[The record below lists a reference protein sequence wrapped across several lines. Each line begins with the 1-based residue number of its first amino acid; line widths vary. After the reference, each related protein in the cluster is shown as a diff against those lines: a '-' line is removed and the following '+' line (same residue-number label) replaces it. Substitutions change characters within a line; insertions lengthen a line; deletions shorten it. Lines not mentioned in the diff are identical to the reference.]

1 MAAPRTLC
9 LVICRSGEPVCV
21 LQEPPVPQATRWGY
35 SWGRPSRPPC
45 PLPAQSSF
53 CKRHL
58 TQWSCPGD
66 LAQGMSPASP
76 LRGGCWRVLARAL
89 LSRTPD
95 LGAGS
100 TASLS
105 PLLVLLPRFD
115 QNRDNQKL
123 SPIKIPAG
131 CSYGMG
137 EHPPQGRG
145 YGVDPKDKMP
155 AAPVTWA
162 RCSGL
167 SEAGAGLARAGGQG
181 GSVAAWQLAL
191 APPRGPSGDS
201 PFPSQGPPDAQPGA
215 LL

>member
-58 TQWSCPGD
+58 TQGSCPGD
-66 LAQGMSPASP
+66 LAQDSAPAPPPVSP
-76 LRGGCWRVLARAL
+76 LC
-89 LSRTPD
+89 SF
-95 LGAGS
+95 
-100 TASLS
+100 
-105 PLLVLLPRFD
+105 LLPRFD

-123 SPIKIPAG
+123 LPIKIPAG

-181 GSVAAWQLAL
+181 GSSHWLLLGDPRVTRPF
-191 APPRGPSGDS
+191 PPRALRML
-201 PFPSQGPPDAQPGA
+201 SQEPCSD
-215 LL
+215 